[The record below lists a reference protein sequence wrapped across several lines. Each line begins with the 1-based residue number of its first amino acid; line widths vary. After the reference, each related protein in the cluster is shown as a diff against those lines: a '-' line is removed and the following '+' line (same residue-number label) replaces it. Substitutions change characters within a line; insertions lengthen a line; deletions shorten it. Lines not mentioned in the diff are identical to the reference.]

1 MAAESRLSGGNRSNA
16 MDLPS
21 ILLSVVLVHIL
32 AMSLL
37 EQSFIIVTRCA
48 AAGNRAAGRL
58 IMAGRRLVLAR

>member
-1 MAAESRLSGGNRSNA
+1 

-58 IMAGRRLVLAR
+58 IMVGRRLLLAR